1 MKGKLLAVL
10 AGTALVA
17 GVAVTAAFGSHSATP
32 GVTATEIK
40 IGGTFP
46 LTGFASLYKTIPA
59 AEKAYFDYINARG
72 GVNGRKISFEI
83 LDDSYDPSK
92 TVPLAQQLV
101 EKDNVFAVFGSLGT
115 APALATWGYLNSHKV
130 PQALVAT
137 GDSYWGFS
145 RAKYPWTIGWQP
157 DYPGEAKVY
166 GRYIA
171 ANMPNA
177 KIGVLYQNDAYGK
190 NYYAGLR
197 VGLGSKKGNVVDA
210 ESYDATNP
218 SVTQQILALKS
229 KGADTFVVFATPT
242 PTITA
247 LATATKVGWD
257 PTATFINNVSAN
269 RLFLLAAAAA
279 GAKVDGIIST
289 NYTASSTTQPNLPGV
304 KLAGALINQYAPAL
318 QQSFARGDAN
328 IMYGFGVA
336 WTFVYAL
343 QHAGKNLTRASL
355 MAALHN
361 LNTSKNPFVYPGISL
376 QTSAKD
382 NFPIEQEIMIK
393 WAGGATGDWKPFGKL
408 LGHIR

>member
-1 MKGKLLAVL
+1 MGMKGKLLAVL

-17 GVAVTAAFGSHSATP
+17 GVAVTTAFGSHSATP

-247 LATATKVGWD
+247 LATAT
-257 PTATFINNVSAN
+257 
-269 RLFLLAAAAA
+269 
-279 GAKVDGIIST
+279 
-289 NYTASSTTQPNLPGV
+289 
-304 KLAGALINQYAPAL
+304 
-318 QQSFARGDAN
+318 
-328 IMYGFGVA
+328 
-336 WTFVYAL
+336 
-343 QHAGKNLTRASL
+343 
-355 MAALHN
+355 
-361 LNTSKNPFVYPGISL
+361 
-376 QTSAKD
+376 
-382 NFPIEQEIMIK
+382 
-393 WAGGATGDWKPFGKL
+393 
-408 LGHIR
+408 